1 MIDRDKTL
9 AGLTT
14 MKVYFETKAEAETNA
29 ADRKRLM
36 LHWADVCIDA
46 AELIETQAERIA
58 IMEVEGDDG
67 K

>member
-1 MIDRDKTL
+1 MIDRDKVL

-14 MKVYFETKAEAETNA
+14 MKVYFENKADTETSA

-36 LHWADVCIDA
+36 LHWANVCRDA
-46 AELIETQAERIA
+46 AELIERQAERIA